1 MKRIMKSRIVTVAL
15 MASSLFGVTASSQAR
30 VDKIKVLAEAVVQD
44 DNSGS
49 YLFVDLKTGEYKFRD
64 CGSDF
69 TMGGIVKVNLSGCS
83 ASLSDESDGRLVV
96 AEIDLCGGSGRAY
109 LVTETIG
116 LSPGANAPTREYTIN
131 DSNIRDSF
139 AECKAPGK

>member
-30 VDKIKVLAEAVVQD
+30 VDKINVLAEAVLQD
-44 DNSGS
+44 DKSGS

-69 TMGGIVKVNLSGCS
+69 TIGGIVKVNLSGCS

-96 AEIDLCGGSGRAY
+96 AEIDLCGGGGRAY
-109 LVTETIG
+109 LVTEIG
-116 LSPGANAPTREYTIN
+116 LSLGPNRPTREYTIN
-131 DSNIRDSF
+131 DSNMRDSF
-139 AECKAPGK
+139 AECKAPEK